1 MACMQ
6 NGFIQGLQL
15 DGRFTALS
23 PLNHGSFGMVF
34 LAKDNQTGDQVAIK
48 CLTKQT
54 SSDGLGNDHLL
65 ELLCHDRLGHHKNI
79 VNLVHAFET
88 DAHMFLVLEF
98 CSMGDLYEAIRLGK
112 GPLETEHVRELMLQL
127 IDAVEFMHS
136 KGLYHR
142 DVKPENI
149 FLAADG
155 SLKLGDFGLSTT
167 ETWTHEACV
176 GSDRYMAPEQYDPA
190 EIGYSPAQA
199 DIWSIGICLLN
210 ILFSRNPFVT
220 PTQSD
225 ILYSDFVRDRESLFD
240 IFPSMS
246 QETFNILIHALAV
259 DPTKRSLSELRK
271 AVKNATTFTSD
282 DEIFDDFCTED
293 RPLQATGQRQPLRTP
308 SIQSPPVE
316 QSGAFPWAK
325 VLHMSPTSRQLSVIH
340 DTEIEDDLFPE
351 KPTYPWYSSKNND
364 TNSLASVIDSA
375 LGASIKSM
383 NLREPTPRNPP
394 KVSESVPVPKAL
406 ASVFGNYKEQISKSW
421 SDLWDEE
428 EEEELDA
435 RRRYNARNWSSETID
450 EDITVRPG
458 LTTLPSVAD
467 SAEHSPIEAEF
478 SVFGSSDDIHAV
490 PQLSPITPKTPVY
503 SPPAKRS
510 VMDKWTALGN
520 RRRAVNNEPKENKST
535 ESTWRRGFGL
545 QAFSGNKSKPTV
557 SSFGQGVD
565 VNARNGLGFAG
576 WKHMGN
582 SNTNKSVTNIA
593 IGKEIPGQEVK
604 IMDWRRD
611 THSSQRYDIARQDH
625 HHQHQRGDDLGD
637 SEWVGWADLQ
647 L

>member
-1 MACMQ
+1 MACMK
-6 NGFIQGLQL
+6 NGFIEGLQL
-15 DGRFTALS
+15 DGRFTAIS

-34 LAKDNQTGDQVAIK
+34 LARDNQTNDHVAIK
-48 CLTKQT
+48 CLTK
-54 SSDGLGNDHLL
+54 SSTPEGLGNDHLL
-65 ELLCHDRLGHHKNI
+65 ELLCHDRLAYHKNI
-79 VNLVHAFET
+79 VNLIHAFET

-98 CSMGDLYEAIRLGK
+98 CSMGDLYEAIRLGR
-112 GPLETEHVRELMLQL
+112 GPLETEHVRALMLQL
-127 IDAVEFMHS
+127 VDAVEFMHS

-149 FLAADG
+149 FLTANGA
-155 SLKLGDFGLSTT
+155 LKLGDFGLSTT

-190 EIGYSPAQA
+190 EIGYSPAHA

-220 PTQSD
+220 PTESD
-225 ILYSDFVRDRESLFD
+225 LLFNDFVRDRNSLFD

-246 QETFNILIHALAV
+246 QDTFNILIHALAI
-259 DPTKRSLSELRK
+259 DPTKRSLFEVRK
-271 AVKNATTFTSD
+271 AIENVITFTSD
-282 DEIFDDFCTED
+282 DDIFDDFCTEG
-293 RPLQATGQRQPLRTP
+293 RPLHATGQRQPLRTP

-340 DTEIEDDLFPE
+340 DVGYDEELFPE
-351 KPTYPWYSSKNND
+351 KPSTAWYSMNND
-364 TNSLASVIDSA
+364 ANSLASAIDSA

-383 NLREPTPRNPP
+383 NLREPAPRNLP
-394 KVSESVPVPKAL
+394 KVSESMPIPKAL
-406 ASVFGNYKEQISKSW
+406 ASVFKNDKETMSKSW

-450 EDITVRPG
+450 EDITIRPG

-467 SAEHSPIEAEF
+467 SNDNSPIAAEF
-478 SVFGSSDDIHAV
+478 SVFGSSEDIHAI
-490 PQLSPITPKTPVY
+490 PELSPITPKSPIY

-520 RRRAVNNEPKENKST
+520 RRRAATVETKENKPV
-535 ESTWRRGFGL
+535 ESNTWRRGFGFK
-545 QAFSGNKSKPTV
+545 AFSGNKGKPIS

-565 VNARNGLGFAG
+565 INAGNGLGFAG
-576 WKHMGN
+576 WKHSRSDLKSGATTKEMG
-582 SNTNKSVTNIA
+582 S
-593 IGKEIPGQEVK
+593 GQVK
-604 IMDWRRD
+604 IRDWHRD
-611 THSSQRYDIARQDH
+611 TPSVQRYQLGQRDEQRDDH
-625 HHQHQRGDDLGD
+625 GD
-637 SEWVGWADLQ
+637 SEWVGWPDLH